1 MSTRATVNRLLNDG
15 TISDN
20 NYYKFHKAVHYY
32 FKESLSYIQK
42 KFPMNDDV
50 ICNSVWTDFNKGSE
64 VSWDNV
70 ELFVDKYKSVKS
82 VNDIDCDKLYDEFI
96 DYQTLSN
103 NEIPNTAFD
112 DAKVVDGTIDEEEFF
127 HYRMDILWWH
137 LSNLTMPNTSAKHFK
152 CLPKLAEMVL
162 VLPLSNAELERLFSA
177 VRKNKTDS
185 RSFLKLDGNLSS
197 VLAMKSKYP
206 ESRKPCFKW
215 EPDNEIIKCAKSAT
229 INTIRKK

>member
-1 MSTRATVNRLLNDG
+1 M
-15 TISDN
+15 
-20 NYYKFHKAVHYY
+20 
-32 FKESLSYIQK
+32 
-42 KFPMNDDV
+42 
-50 ICNSVWTDFNKGSE
+50 
-64 VSWDNV
+64 
-70 ELFVDKYKSVKS
+70 
-82 VNDIDCDKLYDEFI
+82 YDEFI

-177 VRKNKTDS
+177 VRKNKADS